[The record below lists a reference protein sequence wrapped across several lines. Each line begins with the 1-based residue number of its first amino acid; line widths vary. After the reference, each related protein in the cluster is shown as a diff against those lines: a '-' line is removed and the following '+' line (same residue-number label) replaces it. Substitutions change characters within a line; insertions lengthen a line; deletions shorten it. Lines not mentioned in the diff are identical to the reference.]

1 MTNEHWRLQRKAM
14 LRKLVR
20 QRDEIHAL
28 KAEVALLRMR
38 VPVVAPPEPP
48 LSEEDDPPIK

>member
-1 MTNEHWRLQRKAM
+1 MTSEHWRLQRDAL

-20 QRDEIHAL
+20 QRDEIRAL
-28 KAEVALLRMR
+28 RSEVALLRMR
-38 VPVVAPPEPP
+38 VPVVAPPEPA